1 MPTKFSGRLTPAA
14 SSVIGSDEVLEPSTA
29 PGSTMF
35 SISANTL
42 FFSSVFSNT
51 ASITK
56 STPVKSAASAV
67 GVMRS
72 SSARDFASVVRPFA
86 NAFCSR
92 FSEYA
97 LPLRAACSV
106 TSLRTTSMP
115 AFAVTYAI
123 PAPIMPAP
131 RMPTLWIV
139 RSGASAGRDVPLCT
153 ACRSKKNA

>member
-1 MPTKFSGRLTPAA
+1 MTRARVSSDVFAPRMISIGSIFSTGEKKWMPTKFSGRLTPEAR
-14 SSVIGSDEVLEPSTA
+14 SVIGSDEVLEPSTA

-86 NAFCSR
+86 SAFCSG
-92 FSEYA
+92 F
-97 LPLRAACSV
+97 PNTPCPCGPPAA
-106 TSLRTTSMP
+106 
-115 AFAVTYAI
+115 
-123 PAPIMPAP
+123 
-131 RMPTLWIV
+131 
-139 RSGASAGRDVPLCT
+139 
-153 ACRSKKNA
+153 